1 MPNSLIEIF
10 NYRVVYQYLPDF
22 ATGIGTTL
30 WISAVVVVFGLIIG
44 SIVAICGVSNIPLLR
59 WPISFYIQSIRS
71 TPLLVQI
78 YIVYF
83 ALPPLPLLGRRLTEV
98 EGGILALSINA
109 GAYLAEIIRAGIE
122 SIDQGQI
129 EAAVA
134 SGLNPM
140 QRMRYIILPQ
150 AIAKVIPPILGH
162 AAIIMKDSSLLCLIT
177 VFELM
182 SAGLRLM
189 NDFIMPTEG
198 FLTVAAGYLI
208 IYAMMLVFSNLVQK
222 KLRGEGQIEVKI

>member
-30 WISAVVVVFGLIIG
+30 WISAVVVIFGLIIG
-44 SIVAICGVSNIPLLR
+44 SIVAILGVSNIPLLR

-122 SIDQGQI
+122 SIDQGQV

-134 SGLNPM
+134 SGLNSV

-222 KLRGEGQIEVKI
+222 KLRGEGQIEVKV

>member
-1 MPNSLIEIF
+1 MPNSLIAIF

-30 WISAVVVVFGLIIG
+30 WISAVVVIFGLIIG

-134 SGLNPM
+134 SGLNSV

-222 KLRGEGQIEVKI
+222 KLRGEGQIKVKV

>member
-30 WISAVVVVFGLIIG
+30 WISAVVVIFGLIIG
-44 SIVAICGVSNIPLLR
+44 SIVAIGGVSNIPLLR

-122 SIDQGQI
+122 SIDQGQV

-134 SGLNPM
+134 SGLNSV
-140 QRMRYIILPQ
+140 QRMRYIIMPQ
-150 AIAKVIPPILGH
+150 AISKVIPPILGH

-222 KLRGEGQIEVKI
+222 KLRGESQIEVKI

>member
-30 WISAVVVVFGLIIG
+30 WISAVVVIFGLIIG

-134 SGLNPM
+134 SGLNSV

-222 KLRGEGQIEVKI
+222 KLRGEGQIKVKV

>member
-30 WISAVVVVFGLIIG
+30 WISAVVVIFGLIIG

-134 SGLNPM
+134 SGLNSV
-140 QRMRYIILPQ
+140 QRMRYIIMPQ

-222 KLRGEGQIEVKI
+222 KLRGEAQVEVKV

>member
-30 WISAVVVVFGLIIG
+30 WISAVVVIFGLIIG
-44 SIVAICGVSNIPLLR
+44 SIVAILGVSNIPLLR

-134 SGLNPM
+134 SGLNSV

-222 KLRGEGQIEVKI
+222 KLRGEGQIEVKV

>member
-1 MPNSLIEIF
+1 
-10 NYRVVYQYLPDF
+10 
-22 ATGIGTTL
+22 
-30 WISAVVVVFGLIIG
+30 
-44 SIVAICGVSNIPLLR
+44 
-59 WPISFYIQSIRS
+59 
-71 TPLLVQI
+71 
-78 YIVYF
+78 
-83 ALPPLPLLGRRLTEV
+83 LLGRRLSEL

-129 EAAVA
+129 EASIA
-134 SGLNPM
+134 SGLNSV

-208 IYAMMLVFSNLVQK
+208 IYAMMLVLSNQVQK
-222 KLRGEGQIEVKI
+222 KLRGQGQIEIKV

>member
-10 NYRVVYQYLPDF
+10 NYRIVYQYLPDF
-22 ATGIGTTL
+22 AAGIGTTV
-30 WISAVVVVFGLIIG
+30 WVSVVVLIFGLIIG
-44 SIVAICGVSNIPLLR
+44 TIVAFCGVSNIPLLR

-83 ALPPLPLLGRRLTEV
+83 ALPPLPLLGRRLTEI
-98 EGGILALSINA
+98 EGGILALSLNA

-129 EAAVA
+129 EASIA
-134 SGLNPM
+134 SGLNSL

-208 IYAMMLVFSNLVQK
+208 IYAIMLAFSNQVQK
-222 KLRGEGQIEVKI
+222 KLRGQGKIEAKV

>member
-30 WISAVVVVFGLIIG
+30 WISAVVVIFGLIIG

-122 SIDQGQI
+122 SIDQGQV

-134 SGLNPM
+134 SGLNSV
-140 QRMRYIILPQ
+140 QRMRYIIMPQ
-150 AIAKVIPPILGH
+150 AISKVIPPILGH

-222 KLRGEGQIEVKI
+222 KLRGEGQIKVKV

>member
-22 ATGIGTTL
+22 AAGIGTTL
-30 WISAVVVVFGLIIG
+30 WVSAVVVIFGLIIG

-83 ALPPLPLLGRRLTEV
+83 ALPPLPLLGRRLTEI

-134 SGLNPM
+134 SGLNSV

-222 KLRGEGQIEVKI
+222 KLRGESQIEVKI

>member
-30 WISAVVVVFGLIIG
+30 WISAVVVIFGLIIG

-134 SGLNPM
+134 SGLNSV

>member
-30 WISAVVVVFGLIIG
+30 WISAVVVIFGLIIG

-134 SGLNPM
+134 SGLNSV

-222 KLRGEGQIEVKI
+222 KLRGEGQIEVKV

>member
-30 WISAVVVVFGLIIG
+30 WISAVVVIFGLIIG

-129 EAAVA
+129 EAAVS
-134 SGLNPM
+134 SGLNSV

>member
-30 WISAVVVVFGLIIG
+30 WISAVVVIFGLIIG

-122 SIDQGQI
+122 SIDQGQV

-134 SGLNPM
+134 SGLNSV
-140 QRMRYIILPQ
+140 QRMRYIIMPQ
-150 AIAKVIPPILGH
+150 AISKVIPPILGH

-222 KLRGEGQIEVKI
+222 KLRGEGQIAVKV

>member
-10 NYRVVYQYLPDF
+10 NYRIVYQYLPDF
-22 ATGIGTTL
+22 AAGIGTTI
-30 WISAVVVVFGLIIG
+30 WVSVVVLIIGLIIG
-44 SIVAICGVSNIPLLR
+44 SILAICWVSNMPWLR
-59 WPISFYIQSIRS
+59 WPISLYIQSIRS

-83 ALPPLPLLGRRLTEV
+83 ALPPLPLLDRRLTEI
-98 EGGILALSINA
+98 EGGILALSLNA
-109 GAYLAEIIRAGIE
+109 GAYLAEIIRSGIE
-122 SIDQGQI
+122 STDEGEI

-134 SGLNPM
+134 SGLNFV

-198 FLTVAAGYLI
+198 FLTVAAGYLL
-208 IYAMMLVFSNLVQK
+208 IYAVMLFISNQVQK
-222 KLRGEGQIEVKI
+222 KLRGHGQIEVGV

>member
-22 ATGIGTTL
+22 AAGIGTTL
-30 WISAVVVVFGLIIG
+30 WVSAVVVIFGLIIG
-44 SIVAICGVSNIPLLR
+44 TIVAICWVSNIPLLR

-83 ALPPLPLLGRRLTEV
+83 ALPPLPLLGRRLTEI
-98 EGGILALSINA
+98 EGGILALSLNA

-134 SGLNPM
+134 SGLNPV

-189 NDFIMPTEG
+189 SDYIMPTEG

-208 IYAMMLVFSNLVQK
+208 IYAMMLVFSNQVQK
-222 KLRGEGQIEVKI
+222 KLRGQGQIEVKI

>member
-30 WISAVVVVFGLIIG
+30 WISAVVVIFGLIIG

-134 SGLNPM
+134 SGLNSV
-140 QRMRYIILPQ
+140 QRMRYIIMPQ

>member
-30 WISAVVVVFGLIIG
+30 WISAVVVIFGLIIG

-134 SGLNPM
+134 SGLNSV

-182 SAGLRLM
+182 SVMARYPSHL
-189 NDFIMPTEG
+189 EG

-222 KLRGEGQIEVKI
+222 KLRGEGQIKVKV

>member
-30 WISAVVVVFGLIIG
+30 WISAVVVIFGLIIG
-44 SIVAICGVSNIPLLR
+44 SIVAILGVSNIPFLR

-134 SGLNPM
+134 SGLNSV
-140 QRMRYIILPQ
+140 QRMRYIIMPQ

-222 KLRGEGQIEVKI
+222 KLRGEGQIEVKV

>member
-1 MPNSLIEIF
+1 MPSSLIEIF
-10 NYRVVYQYLPDF
+10 NYRIVYQYLPDF
-22 ATGIGTTL
+22 ATGIGTTI
-30 WISAVVVVFGLIIG
+30 WVSVVVLIIGLIIG
-44 SIVAICGVSNIPLLR
+44 SFVAICWVSNLPWLR
-59 WPISFYIQSIRS
+59 WPISLYIQSIRS

-83 ALPPLPLLGRRLTEV
+83 ALPPLPLLDRRLTEI
-98 EGGILALSINA
+98 EGGILALSLNA
-109 GAYLAEIIRAGIE
+109 GAYLAEIIRSGIE
-122 SIDQGQI
+122 STDEGEI

-134 SGLNPM
+134 SGLNFV

-198 FLTVAAGYLI
+198 FLTVAAGYLL
-208 IYAMMLVFSNLVQK
+208 IYAVMLFISNQVQK
-222 KLRGEGQIEVKI
+222 KLRGHGQIEVGV

>member
-30 WISAVVVVFGLIIG
+30 WISAVVVIFGLIIG
-44 SIVAICGVSNIPLLR
+44 SIVAILGVSNIPLLR

-83 ALPPLPLLGRRLTEV
+83 ALPPVPLLGRRLTEV

-134 SGLNPM
+134 SGLNSV

-222 KLRGEGQIEVKI
+222 KLRGEGQIKVKV

>member
-30 WISAVVVVFGLIIG
+30 WISAVVVIFGLIIG

>member
-22 ATGIGTTL
+22 AAGIGTTL
-30 WISAVVVVFGLIIG
+30 WVSVVVVIFGLIIG
-44 SIVAICGVSNIPLLR
+44 TIVAICWVSNIPSLR
-59 WPISFYIQSIRS
+59 WPISLYIQSIRS

-83 ALPPLPLLGRRLTEV
+83 ALPPLPLLGRRLTEI
-98 EGGILALSINA
+98 EGGILALSLNA
-109 GAYLAEIIRAGIE
+109 GAYLAEIIRSGIE
-122 SIDQGQI
+122 STDEGEI

-134 SGLNPM
+134 SGLNFV

-208 IYAMMLVFSNLVQK
+208 IYAMMLFISNKVQQ
-222 KLRGEGQIEVKI
+222 KLRGQGQIEVRV

>member
-30 WISAVVVVFGLIIG
+30 WISAVVVIFGLIIG

-129 EAAVA
+129 EAAVS
-134 SGLNPM
+134 SGLNSV
-140 QRMRYIILPQ
+140 QRMRYIIMPQ

>member
-30 WISAVVVVFGLIIG
+30 WISAVVVIFGLIIG

-83 ALPPLPLLGRRLTEV
+83 ALPPVPLLGRRLTEV

-134 SGLNPM
+134 SGLNSV

-222 KLRGEGQIEVKI
+222 KLRGEGQIKVKV

>member
-30 WISAVVVVFGLIIG
+30 WISAVVVIFGLIIG

-134 SGLNPM
+134 SGLNSV
-140 QRMRYIILPQ
+140 QRMRYIIMPQ
-150 AIAKVIPPILGH
+150 AISKVIPPILGH

-222 KLRGEGQIEVKI
+222 KLRGEGQIKVKV

>member
-22 ATGIGTTL
+22 AAGIGTTL
-30 WISAVVVVFGLIIG
+30 WVSAVVVIFGLIIG

-83 ALPPLPLLGRRLTEV
+83 ALPPLPLLGRRLSEI
-98 EGGILALSINA
+98 EGGILALSLNA

-122 SIDQGQI
+122 SIEQGQI

-134 SGLNPM
+134 SGLNSV

-150 AIAKVIPPILGH
+150 AISKVIPPILGH

-189 NDFIMPTEG
+189 NDYIMPTEG

-208 IYAMMLVFSNLVQK
+208 IYAMMLVFSNQVQK
-222 KLRGEGQIEVKI
+222 KLRGEGKIEIKV

>member
-1 MPNSLIEIF
+1 
-10 NYRVVYQYLPDF
+10 
-22 ATGIGTTL
+22 
-30 WISAVVVVFGLIIG
+30 
-44 SIVAICGVSNIPLLR
+44 
-59 WPISFYIQSIRS
+59 
-71 TPLLVQI
+71 LLVQI

-83 ALPPLPLLGRRLTEV
+83 ALPPLPLLDRRLTEI
-98 EGGILALSINA
+98 EGGILALSLNA
-109 GAYLAEIIRAGIE
+109 GAYLAEIIRSGIE
-122 SIDQGQI
+122 STDEGEI

-134 SGLNPM
+134 SGLNFV

-198 FLTVAAGYLI
+198 FLTVAAGYLL
-208 IYAMMLVFSNLVQK
+208 IYAVMLFISNQVQK
-222 KLRGEGQIEVKI
+222 KLRGHGQIEVGV

>member
-30 WISAVVVVFGLIIG
+30 WVSGVVVIFGLIIG
-44 SIVAICGVSNIPLLR
+44 SIVAIGGVSNIPLLR

-83 ALPPLPLLGRRLTEV
+83 ALPPLPLLGRRLTEL
-98 EGGILALSINA
+98 EGGILALSLNA
-109 GAYLAEIIRAGIE
+109 GAYLAEIIRSGIE
-122 SIDQGQI
+122 ATDQGQI
-129 EAAVA
+129 EASVA
-134 SGLNPM
+134 SGLNYV
-140 QRMRYIILPQ
+140 QRMRYIIMPQ
-150 AIAKVIPPILGH
+150 AISKVIPPILGH

-189 NDFIMPTEG
+189 SDFIMPMEG

-208 IYAMMLVFSNLVQK
+208 IYAMMLVFSNQVQK
-222 KLRGEGQIEVKI
+222 KLRGQGKIEVKV

>member
-10 NYRVVYQYLPDF
+10 NYRIVYQYLPDF
-22 ATGIGTTL
+22 AAGIGTTI
-30 WISAVVVVFGLIIG
+30 WVSVVVLIIGLIIG
-44 SIVAICGVSNIPLLR
+44 SFVAICWVSNMPWLR
-59 WPISFYIQSIRS
+59 WPISLYIQSIRS

-83 ALPPLPLLGRRLTEV
+83 ALPPLPLLDRRLTEI
-98 EGGILALSINA
+98 EGGILALSLNA
-109 GAYLAEIIRAGIE
+109 GAYLAEIIRSGIE
-122 SIDQGQI
+122 STDEGEI

-134 SGLNPM
+134 SGLNFV

-198 FLTVAAGYLI
+198 FLTVAAGYLL
-208 IYAMMLVFSNLVQK
+208 IYAVMLFISNQVQK
-222 KLRGEGQIEVKI
+222 KLRGHGQIEVGV

>member
-22 ATGIGTTL
+22 AAGIGTTL
-30 WISAVVVVFGLIIG
+30 WVSAVVVIFGLIIG

-83 ALPPLPLLGRRLTEV
+83 ALPPLPLLGRRLSEI
-98 EGGILALSINA
+98 EGGILALSLNA

-122 SIDQGQI
+122 SIEQGQI

-134 SGLNPM
+134 SGLNSV

-189 NDFIMPTEG
+189 NDYIMPTEG

-208 IYAMMLVFSNLVQK
+208 IYAMMLVFSNQVQK
-222 KLRGEGQIEVKI
+222 KLRGEGKIEVKV

>member
-30 WISAVVVVFGLIIG
+30 WISAVVVIFGLIIG

-134 SGLNPM
+134 SGLNSV

-222 KLRGEGQIEVKI
+222 KLRGESQIEVKI

>member
-30 WISAVVVVFGLIIG
+30 WISAVVVIFGLIIG
-44 SIVAICGVSNIPLLR
+44 SIVAIGGVSNIPLLR

-134 SGLNPM
+134 SGLNSV

-222 KLRGEGQIEVKI
+222 KLRGESQIEVKI

>member
-30 WISAVVVVFGLIIG
+30 WISAVVVIFGLIIG

-134 SGLNPM
+134 SGLNSV

-222 KLRGEGQIEVKI
+222 KLRGEGQIAVKV

>member
-30 WISAVVVVFGLIIG
+30 WISAVVVIFGLIIG

-134 SGLNPM
+134 SGLNSV

-222 KLRGEGQIEVKI
+222 KLRGEGQIRVKV

>member
-10 NYRVVYQYLPDF
+10 NYRVVFQYLPEF
-22 ATGIGTTL
+22 AAGIGTTV
-30 WISAVVVVFGLIIG
+30 WVSAVTLIFGLIIG
-44 SIVAICGVSNIPLLR
+44 IIVAICGISNIPLLR
-59 WPISFYIQSIRS
+59 WPTSLYIQSIRS

-78 YIVYF
+78 YVIYF
-83 ALPPLPLLGRRLTEV
+83 GLPALPLLDRRLTEI
-98 EGGILALSINA
+98 EGGILALSLNA

-122 SIDQGQI
+122 SIDRGQT

-134 SGLNPM
+134 SGLNFV

-150 AIAKVIPPILGH
+150 AIAKVVPPILGH
-162 AAIIMKDSSLLCLIT
+162 AAVVMKDSSLLSLIT

-189 NDFIMPTEG
+189 TDYIMPMEG
-198 FLTVAAGYLI
+198 FLTVAAGYLL
-208 IYAMMLVFSNLVQK
+208 IYAVMLVISNLVQK
-222 KLRGEGQIEVKI
+222 KLGGQGQIEVKV

>member
-22 ATGIGTTL
+22 AAGIGTTL
-30 WISAVVVVFGLIIG
+30 WISAVVLIFGLIIG
-44 SIVAICGVSNIPLLR
+44 SIVAICGVSNIPFLR
-59 WPISFYIQSIRS
+59 WPISLYIQSIRS

-78 YIVYF
+78 YVVYF
-83 ALPPLPLLGRRLTEV
+83 ALPPLPLLGRRLTEI
-98 EGGILALSINA
+98 EGGILALSLNA

-122 SIDQGQI
+122 STDEGQV

-134 SGLNPM
+134 SGLSSV

-162 AAIIMKDSSLLCLIT
+162 AAIVMKDTSLLCLIT

-208 IYAMMLVFSNLVQK
+208 LYAMMLAFSNQVQK
-222 KLRGEGQIEVKI
+222 KLRGQGHIEVKV